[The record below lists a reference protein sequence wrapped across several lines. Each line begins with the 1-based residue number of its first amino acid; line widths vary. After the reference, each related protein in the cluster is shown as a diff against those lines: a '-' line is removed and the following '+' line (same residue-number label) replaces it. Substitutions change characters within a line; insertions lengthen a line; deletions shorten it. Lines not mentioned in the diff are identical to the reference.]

1 MCPARTFVH
10 ESLSYV
16 IADDPKSESY
26 SENEGWEFV
35 SLGDQVSA
43 TISFLGC
50 LLNPL
55 KT

>member
-1 MCPARTFVH
+1 MCSARKFVH

-35 SLGDQVSA
+35 SLGDQVSYNQ
-43 TISFLGC
+43 SFFAC
-50 LLNPL
+50 
-55 KT
+55 